1 MSTRLLY
8 LIFTRLLAWLV
19 LLARTSASK
28 DAELLVLRHEV
39 AVLRRAN
46 PKPTLN
52 WNDRALFA
60 ALSRL
65 LTPAVRRH
73 RLVTPGT
80 LLRWHRRLISKHW
93 TYPHRQGR
101 PPIDAALVD
110 LIERMAR
117 ENPGWGYKRIQGELL
132 KVGQR
137 VGASTIRRILKQLRI
152 PPAPVR
158 DTDLRWRQFLHAQAS
173 TMLACDFF
181 HVDCALTPAPDL
193 RLLRHRGQHP
203 LRPHPRR
210 HQPIPTGHGRRSRP
224 ATCWPTSATG
234 PPRSPSLVRDRAGQ
248 FTTAFDAVLADAG
261 IEVLKIPPR
270 CPQANGYAERF
281 VRTVRAELTDRMLIF
296 GRRHLTAVLTEYV
309 EHYNTQRPHRGQ
321 QLHPPRPQPVPDEPE
336 VAAVYRHPIL
346 GGLIN
351 EYHHAA

>member
-1 MSTRLLY
+1 VSTRLLY
-8 LIFTRLLAWLV
+8 LIFTRLLSWLV

-46 PKPTLN
+46 PKPTLH

-65 LTPAVRRH
+65 LTPAVRGH

-80 LLRWHRRLISKHW
+80 LLRWHRRLVSKRW
-93 TYPHRQGR
+93 SYPHRQGR
-101 PPIDAALVD
+101 PPIEGALVG

-117 ENPGWGYKRIQGELL
+117 QNPGWGYKRIQGELL

-137 VGASTIRRILKQLRI
+137 VSASTIRRILKELRI

-158 DTDLRWRQFLHAQAS
+158 NTDLRWRQFLHAQAS

-181 HVDCALTPAPDL
+181 HVDCALTLRRIYVFFVIEVNTRYVHILGTTTHPDGPWTTL
-193 RLLRHRGQHP
+193 QARNLLADLGDRTASFNR
-203 LRPHPRR
+203 
-210 HQPIPTGHGRRSRP
+210 
-224 ATCWPTSATG
+224 
-234 PPRSPSLVRDRAGQ
+234 LVRDRAGQ

-261 IEVLKIPPR
+261 IEVVRIPPR
-270 CPQANGYAERF
+270 CPQANGHAERF

-336 VAAVYRHPIL
+336 VPAVYRQPIL

-351 EYHHAA
+351 EYHQAA